1 MMLIELKKIDKI
13 YRSGQQSFQALK
25 NVGLSVKEGEML
37 AIQGKSGAGKST
49 LLHIIGCVDTFDKGS
64 YILDGIDVGKLNDRQ
79 LSKIRNQK
87 MGFVMQDFA
96 LVPKMSVYENI
107 AIPLYLSK
115 SIRFKDIRDKV
126 TKTAEDVGLS
136 SQLDKRANQLSG
148 GQKQR
153 VAIARAV
160 VNSPKIILADEP
172 TGSLDAATASEII
185 ALLKKQNEKGITVI
199 IITHDDSVAESCG
212 RIIRIQDGKVSFPS
226 KTTC

>member
-1 MMLIELKKIDKI
+1 MLIELKKIDKI

-25 NVGLSVKEGEML
+25 NVDLSVKEGEML

-172 TGSLDAATASEII
+172 TGALDAATASEII